1 MNIKFSAPCLLGLE
15 GLVAQELKDMD
26 AQNVEA
32 KNGRVD
38 FEGDENILARVNIGS
53 RYCERILIRMGEFTA
68 VTFEQLFQ
76 GVKKLPWEEWIGQYD
91 EFPVKGH
98 SLNSK
103 LFSVSDCQAIIKKAV
118 VERLKEKYRIS
129 WFEETGTK
137 YQIQFSIMKDV
148 VTVFIDTSGVGLHKR
163 GYRPVANAAPIRET
177 LAASM
182 AELARLRHYHT
193 LYDVCC
199 GSGTILI
206 EGAMKALNIA
216 PGLRRTFACERFGQI
231 DSSIWQ
237 QERNRAMDLVI
248 RDGDFMAYGSD
259 IDFHALEVAKENA
272 RRAGVSMK
280 IDLSK
285 RDLKDFV
292 RKSEKGTV
300 ICNPPYGERM
310 LDIKTAE
317 DIYRTM
323 GKIFT
328 PERGWAYYIISPDE
342 TFEKCFGRKADK
354 RRKLYN
360 GMIKCQLYMYFK

>member
-15 GLVAQELKDMD
+15 GLVAQELKDME

-53 RYCERILIRMGEFTA
+53 RYSERILIRMGEFTA

-231 DSSIWQ
+231 DSSVWQ
-237 QERNRAMDLVI
+237 QERNRAMDLII

-310 LDIKTAE
+310 LDIRTAE

-328 PERGWAYYIISPDE
+328 QERGWAYYIISPDE

-360 GMIKCQLYMYFK
+360 GMIKCQLYMYYK